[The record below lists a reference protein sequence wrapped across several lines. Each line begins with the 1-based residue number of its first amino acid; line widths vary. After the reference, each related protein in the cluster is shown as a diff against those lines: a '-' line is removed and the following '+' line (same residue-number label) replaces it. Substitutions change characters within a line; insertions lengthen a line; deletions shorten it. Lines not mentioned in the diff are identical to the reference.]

1 MTKFN
6 LTKIELDDMLS
17 MMASADGVE
26 KNFDL
31 QPPVDQPE
39 LWDDLN
45 DCDTNDSIEI
55 EIEDE
60 NDDMVGYHGSDDD
73 DLALCDC
80 EDDGQPS
87 EYDEWQDHY
96 GGDDFEYGTYGDY

>member
-55 EIEDE
+55 EIEDSIGDNE
-60 NDDMVGYHGSDDD
+60 LYD
-73 DLALCDC
+73 

-87 EYDEWQDHY
+87 EYDEWQDLY
-96 GGDDFEYGTYGDY
+96 GGDDSIYEHDCDCMFDY

>member
-6 LTKIELDDMLS
+6 LTKIEMDDMVS
-17 MMASADGVE
+17 TMASADGVE

-31 QPPVDQPE
+31 QPPTEQPE
-39 LWDDLN
+39 LWDDLD
-45 DCDTNDSIEI
+45 DCDTNESIEI

-60 NDDMVGYHGSDDD
+60 Y
-73 DLALCDC
+73 

-87 EYDEWQDHY
+87 EYDEWQDVY
-96 GGDDFEYGTYGDY
+96 GGDDSIYEHDCDCMFDY

>member
-6 LTKIELDDMLS
+6 LTKIELDDMVS
-17 MMASADGVE
+17 TMALADGVE
-26 KNFDL
+26 KNFNL
-31 QPPVDQPE
+31 QPPVEQSEP
-39 LWDDLN
+39 WDDLN

-60 NDDMVGYHGSDDD
+60 Y
-73 DLALCDC
+73 

-87 EYDEWQDHY
+87 EYDEWQDLY
-96 GGDDFEYGTYGDY
+96 GGDDSIYEHDCDCMFDN

>member
-6 LTKIELDDMLS
+6 LTKIELDDMVS
-17 MMASADGVE
+17 TMASADGVE
-26 KNFDL
+26 KQFNL

-39 LWDDLN
+39 LWDDLD
-45 DCDTNDSIEI
+45 DCDTNESIEI

-60 NDDMVGYHGSDDD
+60 Y
-73 DLALCDC
+73 

-87 EYDEWQDHY
+87 EYDEWQDYY
-96 GGDDFEYGTYGDY
+96 GGDDSIYEHDCDCMFDN

>member
-55 EIEDE
+55 EIEDSIGDNE
-60 NDDMVGYHGSDDD
+60 LYD
-73 DLALCDC
+73 

-87 EYDEWQDHY
+87 EYDEWQDLY
-96 GGDDFEYGTYGDY
+96 GGDDSIYEHDCDCVFDN

>member
-6 LTKIELDDMLS
+6 LTKIEMDDMVS
-17 MMASADGVE
+17 TMASADGVD

-31 QPPVDQPE
+31 QPPIEQPE
-39 LWDDLN
+39 LWDDLD
-45 DCDTNDSIEI
+45 DCDTNESIEI

-60 NDDMVGYHGSDDD
+60 Y
-73 DLALCDC
+73 

-87 EYDEWQDHY
+87 EYDEWQDYY
-96 GGDDFEYGTYGDY
+96 GGDDSIYEHDCDCMFDY

>member
-55 EIEDE
+55 EIEDSIGDNE
-60 NDDMVGYHGSDDD
+60 LYD
-73 DLALCDC
+73 

-87 EYDEWQDHY
+87 EYDEWQDLY
-96 GGDDFEYGTYGDY
+96 GGDDSPYEHDCDCMFDN